1 MAEHQTQE
9 YSIKSVDSVPKFDG
23 TNHREWRYELT
34 LRMQHLEIEGVVN
47 GTVPCP
53 DEVSQRFSL
62 TTCDISRYHAGSLGF
77 CFILSTLYVNT
88 SHASDDAEKK
98 KIISHM
104 HRLLI
109 FLISLSCRFRHNVS
123 AQSVCSRES
132 LL

>member
-62 TTCDISRYHAGSLGF
+62 TTCDISRYHAGFLGF
-77 CFILSTLYVNT
+77 CF
-88 SHASDDAEKK
+88 HAVT
-98 KIISHM
+98 
-104 HRLLI
+104 
-109 FLISLSCRFRHNVS
+109 F
-123 AQSVCSRES
+123 VC
-132 LL
+132 